1 MNAFRH
7 RRSRR
12 AFCWLALAAW
22 LFALSAGVASACRLE
37 GLGGLG
43 HAPWT
48 LPDGAHRSHAPE
60 GRDKPTQDCTGHD
73 APGGAAQS
81 CLKVCDEIS
90 HSAGSRAFAADDV
103 GTVPHPAVAPTRHG
117 AMPAHAARRGSFSAE
132 SLPPEPPPRVLYSRM
147 AD

>member
-1 MNAFRH
+1 MKAFRH

-12 AFCWLALAAW
+12 AFCWLALAVW
-22 LFALSAGVASACRLE
+22 LFAASAGVANACRLE
-37 GLGGLG
+37 GPGGPG

-48 LPDGAHRSHAPE
+48 TPDGAHRSHAL
-60 GRDKPTQDCTGHD
+60 DGHD
-73 APGGAAQS
+73 EPTHDCSGHEAPGGAAQS
-81 CLKVCDEIS
+81 CLKVGDEIS

-103 GTVPHPAVAPTRHG
+103 GTVPHPAVEPTRHQTMS
-117 AMPAHAARRGSFSAE
+117 ARAARRGSFSAE